1 MSDGL
6 VIGKSLQACSQI
18 GDERVSYQIPPD
30 PAHQLNLRS
39 VQADFNSTL
48 IFTGLIFEKA
58 KPDLR
63 REEEPRFGDFS
74 RRSC

>member
-1 MSDGL
+1 M
-6 VIGKSLQACSQI
+6 
-18 GDERVSYQIPPD
+18 IPAD
-30 PAHQLNLRS
+30 PAHQLQPS
-39 VQADFNSTL
+39 KYQADFNSTL